1 MRLSRFFIMSAVVLA
16 ASVWAFE
23 IRAQFCPMT
32 LAAVELRIRE
42 AVPAEA
48 LEIERHA
55 GPEVSAVVA
64 RLNAEPPVTDFVA
77 DSVLIAYWLGQPG
90 AVVVL
95 GRDGCVAGQITLPAM
110 RARTLFG
117 QTS

>member
-1 MRLSRFFIMSAVVLA
+1 MKLICTFVMFATVLTSIA
-16 ASVWAFE
+16 YSFDG
-23 IRAQFCPMT
+23 RAQFCPMT
-32 LAAVELRIRE
+32 LAAVESRIRE

-48 LEIERHA
+48 LDIERHA

-64 RLNAEPPVTDFVA
+64 RLNAEPPVTGFVA
-77 DSVLIAYWLGQPG
+77 DSVLIAYWRGQPG
-90 AVVVL
+90 AVVAL